1 MTEQA
6 TIARPYARAVF
17 DVARDEGRFDA
28 WSDMLVLMGEIAA
41 VPDMK
46 IIIDDPETDRNVVLG
61 IFFDLAGDRLDQR
74 GRNLLRIL
82 MENRRMGFLAQILES
97 YGLYRA
103 EEERSGLAR
112 VTSARPLSADQ
123 EKNLREA
130 LARSLGHGVEL
141 ECVVDAALIGGAVI
155 QVGDKVIDGSA
166 LGGLEQLAH
175 DLG

>member
-17 DVARDEGRFDA
+17 DVARDEGRLKA
-28 WSDMLVLMGEIAA
+28 WSDMLALMGEIAA

-46 IIIDDPETDRNVVLG
+46 VVIGDPETDRNVVLG
-61 IFFDLAGDRLDQR
+61 IFFDLAGDAFDRQ

-82 MENRRMGFLAQILES
+82 MENRRMGLLAQISES
-97 YGLYRA
+97 YEAYRA

-112 VTSARPLSADQ
+112 VTSARPLSGDQ
-123 EKNLREA
+123 QMALREA
-130 LARSLGHGVEL
+130 LGRALGHGVEL
-141 ECVVDAALIGGAVI
+141 ECVVDESLIGGAVI
-155 QVGDKVIDGSA
+155 RVGDRVIDGSA